1 MLIKEPVE
9 LVEYVLEN
17 VLDYIQLGL
26 FKINYKIN
34 LFQKYKEV
42 IYVH

>member
-1 MLIKEPVE
+1 MLIKEQEE

-17 VLDYIQLGL
+17 VLDYILHGL

-34 LFQKYKEV
+34 QLLKFKEV
-42 IYVH
+42 IYVL